1 MNIKV
6 NTIPNYMQNELKKI
20 QLKLNPLLK
29 KNMKYGFFSTVMIG
43 FSVINLFFLLFKNDS
58 YPISKIALCIYALIG
73 AIGIALLK
81 ENKYNQR
88 KIVEMSQKYVL
99 ERMKKSNYLTEARKN
114 NYYQKVNEQ
123 PFLAMNVL
131 IEFLTEEEQ
140 KKSDSSINEVH

>member
-1 MNIKV
+1 MNLKV
-6 NTIPNYMQNELKKI
+6 NTIPHYMQNELKKI

-73 AIGIALLK
+73 AIGVALMK

-88 KIVEMSQKYVL
+88 KIIDMSQKYVL
-99 ERMKKSNYLTEARKN
+99 ERMKKSNYLTEARKK

-140 KKSDSSINEVH
+140 KKSDSSINEVD